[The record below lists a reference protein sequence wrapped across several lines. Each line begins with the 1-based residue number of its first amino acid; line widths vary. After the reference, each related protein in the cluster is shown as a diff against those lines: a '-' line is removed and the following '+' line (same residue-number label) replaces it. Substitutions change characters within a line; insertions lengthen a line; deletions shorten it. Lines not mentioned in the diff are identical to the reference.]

1 MLKNYIK
8 TAWRN
13 LMKNKIF
20 SFINIFGLT
29 TGLTCFLLI
38 ALYVFDELSFDRFH
52 KNADNIYRVIEDRV
66 SPEGKQAKIAG
77 AGYQVSEK
85 SKSVVPGIKDVAR
98 LTVFGRTNVKAT
110 ETSNVFYA
118 EYRIGS
124 IGFLTTFDFPLL
136 QGNRNTALR
145 DPFSVILTEEMA
157 TKLFGTTNVMGKSVK
172 TDRDEKPYKITAVL
186 KKFPANSH
194 LSFDLLFSESTISG
208 KNFVDFVN
216 TDWTS
221 RYFTTY
227 LQLDGKVSPH
237 IIEKKIQDLIN
248 TNRAG
253 DDKTKITLSLQPLTR
268 IHFYS
273 AGIEGS
279 DKSSITYIYVFSLVA
294 LFILIIACI
303 NYMNLA
309 TARFTN
315 RAKEIAVRKV
325 AGASRKNLVNQFL
338 AEAFLITTIALT
350 IALIAVKLILPYF
363 NSFTGKQLALDTE
376 ADYRIWTG
384 ILLILVLSGI
394 LAGIYPALFQSRFKP
409 LVLLK
414 NKINPGKGTLSLR
427 KSLVIFQFS
436 LSIIMI
442 IATTIV
448 YMQVKYLDT
457 KDMGFNKEQ
466 LLVIDINSG
475 KVRRDAET
483 IKNEFKKLPQ
493 VSQVCVTTRVPGE
506 WKNIPKVKVKN
517 EHITNATGDEMF
529 FIGADD
535 QFLSTYKIELLSGR
549 NFSSG
554 SLADSSSVL
563 ITETAAKQLGI
574 KEAAGQR
581 IDVPFFDF
589 SGDVSAPD
597 RPYTVTVAGIVKD
610 FNFQS
615 LREPLKPMIIGFQKN
630 PVQAI
635 DYFTAKVSI
644 QDANTTLKQMDAAL
658 HNIDPDHLFEYHF
671 LDQQWDLFYHED
683 RVRQTIFFIIAI
695 LAIVIAC
702 LGLFGLATYSAEQRV
717 KEIGIRKVLGAS
729 VQSIVVILSKEFLKL
744 VIIAS
749 FIAFPVAWF
758 AMHKWLQDFAYR
770 VNISWW
776 VFLLAAVVA
785 VLIALLTVGFRA
797 IKAALANPVKSL
809 RTE

>member
-172 TDRDEKPYKITAVL
+172 TDRDDKPYKITAVL
-186 KKFPANSH
+186 KNFPANSH

-227 LQLDGKVSPH
+227 LQLDGKVNPH

-363 NSFTGKQLALDTE
+363 NSFTGKQLALGTE
-376 ADYRIWTG
+376 ADYRVWTG
-384 ILLILVLSGI
+384 VLLILVLSGI

-409 LVLLK
+409 LALLK

-644 QDANTTLKQMDAAL
+644 QDANTTLKQMDATL
-658 HNIDPDHLFEYHF
+658 HSIDPDHLFEYHF
-671 LDQQWDLFYHED
+671 LDQQWDLFYRED

-749 FIAFPVAWF
+749 VIAFPVAWF